1 MIVEFKVTLDEM
13 HTLVDMMMAEHEEY
27 YGTPSNADRA
37 FANGLGFY
45 ETNAGFGWRS
55 SQGNDLHLH
64 QDLGGWTAIYRG
76 RRHWPPSRRV
86 LEKVPS
92 RSSKRSK
99 GGETGGTPPPP
110 RKAGFPLKSRR
121 TQGKKTTNDRHPL
134 TSGPMG
140 HSLHLLLHLSRC
152 TGCRL
157 INPGTWMCPPLGE
170 TNVQFQNPNS
180 Y

>member
-76 RRHWPPSRRV
+76 RRHGLRHGGFLRKTLPILEEVQRRGDWRYTATSEKGWLP
-86 LEKVPS
+86 LEVEEDA
-92 RSSKRSK
+92 R
-99 GGETGGTPPPP
+99 EED
-110 RKAGFPLKSRR
+110 
-121 TQGKKTTNDRHPL
+121 N
-134 TSGPMG
+134 
-140 HSLHLLLHLSRC
+140 
-152 TGCRL
+152 
-157 INPGTWMCPPLGE
+157 E
-170 TNVQFQNPNS
+170 
-180 Y
+180 